1 MLISS
6 ELAHQ
11 QLPQGVVPVLPRIS
25 AGLGAGSAL
34 LLLCPRGQ
42 LTYNHTSKC
51 SSVKIQGPLSQ
62 MLQLVRGVVSSPV
75 MMTLGSFPN
84 CQSQLICTHAFRAAH
99 PHPYHQGQLYCAVLG
114 EVQGQFS

>member
-1 MLISS
+1 M
-6 ELAHQ
+6 
-11 QLPQGVVPVLPRIS
+11 P
-25 AGLGAGSAL
+25 L
-34 LLLCPRGQ
+34 LYQGQ
-42 LTYNHTSKC
+42 LC
-51 SSVKIQGPLSQ
+51 CPGEVQCLLQ
-62 MLQLVRGVVSSPV
+62 VLQLVRGVVSSPV